1 MTSSATGERAREV
14 ATTRTGQRLDRA
26 RIGATV
32 GRALWGADRATAE
45 LRWAGIT
52 FATMGALAI
61 IARLIDVA
69 DRGYDCAIFFNVP
82 AAIVTVALGWTR
94 FGPRLMARRGVRW
107 AIGPLVVAMAMVAS
121 GAIDPRTLLLP
132 SAAPLVILALSYAA
146 ITPGYPLAA
155 LLVVAGWIRAM
166 TSYLEVVA
174 QGGGGE
180 LVSDDFVIN
189 VAVVLLAATG
199 LYLVVRIAS
208 DAESRAVRLA
218 ARSHAR
224 VDTLEALERIVRR
237 FDGSRPVAE
246 IMQSVVDDI
255 ATSFQI
261 PLVSIYLPIG
271 PTRMSMVGVAGY
283 HTPFHEI
290 DIGVG
295 IIGRAGATLQT
306 QHIPDVL
313 ADTDYRAARDD
324 VRSEIAVPVVHA
336 GALRGVV
343 NFEGTLSHP
352 MGTSHVAVAEMLAR
366 SIAAALHAS
375 RLGEERRD
383 RLHAIERV
391 LEVSRGLVGDLDRER
406 TTHSVVEAAADLLD
420 ASTVFIASRDDG
432 GTFRVEAEAIAG
444 DGIAAPMENDDDTAV
459 HGGGRGLDSVNDAAA
474 LEAVAQRQPIAQDT
488 MMALPIEI
496 DGEIAAVL
504 VATRPAET
512 KAFGEL
518 ERRIADLL
526 ATQVAVALRNA
537 DRHASMRDA
546 AVRDPLTGL
555 LNRRYFDEAV
565 GAAFANARR
574 TRAPLS
580 LIMLDL
586 DRFSA
591 VNNDHGHTVGDAVLR
606 RVARAMADSVRVGDT
621 VARFGGEEFV
631 VIAPTADAA
640 EAVVIAER
648 IRGAVAAVTVP
659 VDGGDVR
666 VTVSAGVASLTEDE
680 VDGKALFR
688 AADSALLAA
697 KRAGRDRV
705 VSV

>member
-1 MTSSATGERAREV
+1 MTSSATGERARQV
-14 ATTRTGQRLDRA
+14 ATRRTRQQFDAA
-26 RIGATV
+26 RIGVTV
-32 GRALWGADRATAE
+32 GRALWRADRATAE

-52 FATMGALAI
+52 FAAMGSLAI

-69 DRGYDCAIFFNVP
+69 DRGYDRAIVINVP
-82 AAIVTVALGWTR
+82 AAIVAVALGWSR
-94 FGPRLMARRGVRW
+94 LGPRLMARRGVRW

-121 GAIDPRTLLLP
+121 GAIDPRTMLLP

-146 ITPGYPLAA
+146 ITPGYPVAA
-155 LLVVAGWIRAM
+155 LLVIAGWIRAM
-166 TSYLEVVA
+166 AAHLEVTA
-174 QGGGGE
+174 QGGADN

-261 PLVSIYLPIG
+261 PLVSIYLPTL
-271 PTRMSMVGVAGY
+271 PTRLSMVGVAGY
-283 HTPFHEI
+283 HSPFHEI

-306 QHIPDVL
+306 QYIPDVL
-313 ADTDYRAARDD
+313 SDPDYRAARDD
-324 VRSEIAVPVVHA
+324 VRSEVATPIVHA
-336 GALRGVV
+336 GALHGVV
-343 NFEGTLSHP
+343 NFEGTLAYP
-352 MGTSHVAVAEMLAR
+352 MGTSHVAIAEMLAR

-375 RLGEERRD
+375 RLGDERRD
-383 RLHAIERV
+383 RLHSIERV

-406 TTHSVVEAAADLLD
+406 TTHRVVEAAADLLA
-420 ASTVFIASRDDG
+420 ASTVFIAIRGDG
-432 GTFRVEAEAIAG
+432 GAFRVEAEVIAG
-444 DGIAAPMENDDDTAV
+444 EAAAAPAEAAREASAR
-459 HGGGRGLDSVNDAAA
+459 GSGRPLDGTDAAA
-474 LEAVAQRQPIAQDT
+474 LEAVERREPITQIG

-496 DGEIAAVL
+496 DGQIAAVL
-504 VATRPAET
+504 VATRPAGT
-512 KAFGEL
+512 QAFGEM

-526 ATQVAVALRNA
+526 GTQVAVALRNA

-555 LNRRYFDEAV
+555 VNRRYFDEAV

-574 TRAPLS
+574 TGMPLS

-591 VNNDHGHTVGDAVLR
+591 VNNDHGHTVGDTVLR
-606 RVARAMADSVRVGDT
+606 QAARAIADSVRVGDT

-631 VIAPTADAA
+631 VIAPTAHAA

-648 IRGAVAAVTVP
+648 IRDAVAALTVP
-659 VDGGDVR
+659 VDDGEVR

-705 VSV
+705 VAV

>member
-1 MTSSATGERAREV
+1 MTSSATGERARQV
-14 ATTRTGQRLDRA
+14 ATTPTRQRFDPA
-26 RIGATV
+26 RIGVAV
-32 GRALWGADRATAE
+32 GRALWRADRATAE

-52 FATMGALAI
+52 FAAMGALAI

-69 DRGYDCAIFFNVP
+69 DRGYDRAIVFNVP
-82 AAIVTVALGWTR
+82 AAIVAVTLGWSS
-94 FGPRLMARRGVRW
+94 FGPRLMSRPSVRW
-107 AIGPLVVAMAMVAS
+107 AIGPVVVAMAMLAS

-132 SAAPLVILALSYAA
+132 AAAPLVILALSYAA
-146 ITPGYPLAA
+146 ITPGYPVAA
-155 LLVVAGWIRAM
+155 LLVIAGWIRAM
-166 TSYLEVVA
+166 AAYLEVVA
-174 QGGGGE
+174 LGDAGD
-180 LVSDDFVIN
+180 LVLDAFVIN
-189 VAVVLLAATG
+189 VAVVLLASTG

-208 DAESRAVRLA
+208 DAESRAVRSA
-218 ARSHAR
+218 ARSHER

-246 IMQSVVDDI
+246 IMQSVVDDV

-271 PTRMSMVGVAGY
+271 PTRLSMVGVAGY
-283 HTPFHEI
+283 HTPYHEI

-313 ADTDYRAARDD
+313 TDPDYRAARDD
-324 VRSEIAVPVVHA
+324 VRSEVAVPIVHA
-336 GALRGVV
+336 GALHGVV
-343 NFEGTLSHP
+343 NFEGTLARP
-352 MGTSHVAVAEMLAR
+352 IGTSHVAVAEMLAR
-366 SIAAALHAS
+366 SIAAALHAG
-375 RLGEERRD
+375 RLGDERRD

-406 TTHSVVEAAADLLD
+406 TTRSVVEAAADLLT
-420 ASTVFIASRDDG
+420 ASTAFIASADESG
-432 GTFRVEAEAIAG
+432 IFRVEAEAVAG
-444 DGIAAPMENDDDTAV
+444 TALETPTDGAGDTAV
-459 HGGGRGLDSVNDAAA
+459 RGGGRPLDAADATA
-474 LEAVAQRQPIAQDT
+474 LEAVQRREPITQDG

-496 DGEIAAVL
+496 DGQIAAVL
-504 VATRPAET
+504 VATRPAGT
-512 KAFGEL
+512 QAFGEM

-526 ATQVAVALRNA
+526 GTQVAVALRNA

-574 TRAPLS
+574 TGTPLS

-591 VNNDHGHTVGDAVLR
+591 VNNEHGHTVGDTVLR
-606 RVARAMADSVRVGDT
+606 RAAWAMADSVRVGDT

-631 VIAPTADAA
+631 VVAPTADAA

-648 IRGAVAAVTVP
+648 IRDAVAAVVVP

-705 VSV
+705 VTV